1 MLQAVIGKDG
11 TVQNLR
17 VITGHPMLTEAAIA
31 AVRQWLYR
39 PYYLNGE
46 AVEVDTQINVNFTLA
61 NE

>member
-1 MLQAVIGKDG
+1 
-11 TVQNLR
+11 
-17 VITGHPMLTEAAIA
+17 MLTEAAIA